1 MKTFLTALIMGTC
14 GALAVFTSF
23 SLHWPTW
30 VMFIAW
36 VSYYLFGRS
45 LKTAAISLVQIA
57 SGIIMGII
65 MQSSAM
71 GLSGLIGPLGF
82 PVMVFI
88 LIGSLAYI
96 SKVKLLSNIPAW
108 FIGLIIFFGVHP
120 VIEPVAIIE
129 IFIPIVAGFMF
140 AFLNDNAVSL
150 ASRLSGNLN

>member
-71 GLSGLIGPLGF
+71 GLSALIGPLGF
-82 PVMVFI
+82 PVMVF
-88 LIGSLAYI
+88 LLLRSLSFL
-96 SKVKLLSNIPAW
+96 SKFKLSTNIPQC
-108 FIGLIIFFGVHP
+108 F
-120 VIEPVAIIE
+120 
-129 IFIPIVAGFMF
+129 
-140 AFLNDNAVSL
+140 
-150 ASRLSGNLN
+150 